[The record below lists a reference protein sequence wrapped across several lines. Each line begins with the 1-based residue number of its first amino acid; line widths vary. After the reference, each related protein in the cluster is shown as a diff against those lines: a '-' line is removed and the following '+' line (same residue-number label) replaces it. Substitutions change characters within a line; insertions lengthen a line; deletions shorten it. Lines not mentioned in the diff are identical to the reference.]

1 MVTIFLFAT
10 AEIGVMQERVACPST
25 WTVQAPQ
32 SAIPQP
38 NLVPVRP
45 ISSRSVHNRGVSPG
59 TSRLCR
65 LPLMSSW
72 IIAALLL
79 SSSRHGE
86 PRRESP
92 NWRCLLLDATSVRP
106 LKLGDLLVI
115 ERDRSAPVP
124 LFAHEVE
131 SGRRLMATE
140 ARPALR
146 EVDDVVSPISDPGAG
161 LGDVQSEELPAV
173 RPGKFVTRMLHHCF
187 ERDQL
192 QDRPNRVLPVRFA
205 VAEDAHGLVQLFRIS
220 VLDACISDLWPV
232 EDAAKGLRGNGN
244 IVRGRAVHHTEA
256 KSRRQEAPLDRTSR
270 EVAHVLKNASRSAL
284 T

>member
-1 MVTIFLFAT
+1 MVTTFLFAT
-10 AEIGVMQERVACPST
+10 AEIGVMQERTACPST

-45 ISSRSVHNRGVSPG
+45 ISSRSVHSRGVSPG
-59 TSRLCR
+59 TSTLCR

-86 PRRESP
+86 LRRESR

-106 LKLGDLLVI
+106 LKLADLLVI

-131 SGRRLMATE
+131 PGRRLMATE

-146 EVDDVVSPISDPGAG
+146 EGDDVVSPIANPAAG
-161 LGDVQSEELPAV
+161 LGDVPTKVLPGVRLEEV
-173 RPGKFVTRMLHHCF
+173 VTR
-187 ERDQL
+187 
-192 QDRPNRVLPVRFA
+192 
-205 VAEDAHGLVQLFRIS
+205 
-220 VLDACISDLWPV
+220 
-232 EDAAKGLRGNGN
+232 LR
-244 IVRGRAVHHTEA
+244 RH
-256 KSRRQEAPLDRTSR
+256 
-270 EVAHVLKNASRSAL
+270 
-284 T
+284 